1 MAWVTLTRK
10 YVEIMLL
17 MGSRKKWIGHQGR
30 RYKVG
35 SVQEKKGQL
44 LDGRVKELKSK
55 KEGID
60 NSKLEREVR

>member
-1 MAWVTLTRK
+1 MTLTRK
-10 YVEIMLL
+10 CVEIMLL

-35 SVQEKKGQL
+35 IVQVTEKKGQF
-44 LDGRVKELKSK
+44 LDGQVNKLKSK
-55 KEGID
+55 KEGIN